1 MCTLSIAIDYSGII
15 SDTSYTL
22 CYTHR
27 FGHGSDF
34 AKLASADQEEQTDYV
49 VGVRLVLIRC
59 TVFFGCSHSNSSY
72 NTTNTKQVLAV
83 SYFIISIFLFW
94 LITILTCKYMGKN
107 RVGLCAGQT
116 RVISDSKGQ
125 FHIPSYIW
133 QLRITFMVFGIL
145 MILLNV
151 GLVGPGLSSISNTSI
166 STRKLNR
173 NVRDLITQGLLI
185 MDQVKRVKWNLNDLD
200 VDSILNVEESCP
212 NLENNTF
219 ISDKSI
225 RQSLNGIDKEFEQ
238 LQVYLEM
245 SDLESI
251 YGHVDYLVEGTET
264 IDNAMTT
271 IEKNDWI
278 VRMFALV
285 LSVLSFFMIFASCA
299 SLVGKCFYL
308 PALKCMTVVFIL
320 PMFII
325 GIIGSWIATSAL
337 AFASVSNAGKYE

>member
-1 MCTLSIAIDYSGII
+1 
-15 SDTSYTL
+15 
-22 CYTHR
+22 
-27 FGHGSDF
+27 
-34 AKLASADQEEQTDYV
+34 
-49 VGVRLVLIRC
+49 
-59 TVFFGCSHSNSSY
+59 
-72 NTTNTKQVLAV
+72 
-83 SYFIISIFLFW
+83 
-94 LITILTCKYMGKN
+94 MGKN

-200 VDSILNVEESCP
+200 VNSILNVEESCP

-251 YGHVDYLVEGTET
+251 YSHVDYLVEGTET

-320 PMFII
+320 PMFIV

-337 AFASVSNAGKYE
+337 AFASVSNAGKCQLFGFRRCIYI